1 MSRPINIQSAITVNV
16 SSYSGYTGSISSV
29 AGANSGTTSSANTSQ
44 YATITPSSTSSS
56 GYAIYR
62 FDTSEIPSNATIN
75 SVYCAARGRAS
86 GSNRVRTSFQLFAK
100 NTAKGSPV
108 FFTSN
113 TSTAYTLTTG
123 TWNYNEIQDVRLRV
137 GAIRTSTNNTGSM
150 RFYGATLTVNYSIIG
165 TLYEVSAKSETF
177 IATIEPTYQEISDGD
192 SATLAIE
199 TDNISEI
206 IVEDNGNEVT
216 DLLVMKQKIDSGETE
231 SVPKTT
237 YTTEFS
243 GGSNSAF
250 YNQSNTG
257 TSSNVR
263 LLDCL
268 GYSAENPNMTNAT
281 SSQRWTYVKDGGNNT
296 ATGWINYEFD
306 FSNIPSD
313 ATITNVSVRY
323 YGARESS
330 TISSTYVARV
340 ALYSGNSLKSTEQ
353 NISSTSNTL
362 ESISNVGSWTRD
374 ELQNARFRFTV
385 GYYGGWIGGIT
396 WEITYRVPVTG
407 NPFYYEYTISSISSD
422 HTVIVSENIILPPD
436 EGEDKEYYPITI
448 SSINATT
455 EPPKGTERVE
465 SGTNMTVLVHPTDPV
480 LTLALDNGV
489 DVTSNL
495 IPHATQEPTY
505 TVSTANG
512 ASYGFALNGNNYYQS
527 QNNGVDKSAAVCRVD
542 LNLPVRCLVTIQ
554 YINYAEATYDFGVF
568 GNIDSTLSNT
578 YYSAG
583 SDGATITDS
592 SYKLACNTSSYNT
605 SSVQTITYEVPEGE
619 HFIYIKYSKDDATS
633 DNNDTLQFKISN
645 IEKLETS
652 IDYYEYPLSGINQS
666 HSLIF
671 VFGDVQYYF
680 ITSQTESDCKL
691 YPNGQMVALQGDDY
705 RVTIVVKHP
714 TDSVSITDNGVNVTS
729 ALEKKEVETVKDGVS
744 STTVNYIYKL
754 TNIQTGHTIVVT
766 SVAQSIIYR
775 KDGGTW
781 GIKKVYKKNARGEWE
796 EIENYDNLFSDGNVY
811 ING

>member
-137 GAIRTSTNNTGSM
+137 GSIRTSTSNTGST

-237 YTTEFS
+237 YTTAFS

-257 TSSNVR
+257 TSSNAR

-407 NPFYYEYTISSISSD
+407 NQFYYEYTISSISSD

-436 EGEDKEYYPITI
+436 EDEDKEYYPITI

-455 EPPKGTERVE
+455 EPPRGTERVE
-465 SGTNMTVLVHPTDPV
+465 SGTDMTVLVYPTDPV

-489 DVTSNL
+489 DVTSSL
-495 IPHATQEPTY
+495 IPHTTDEPTY

-527 QNNGVDKSAAVCRVD
+527 QNNRVDKSAAVCRID
-542 LNLPVRCLVTIQ
+542 FNLPVRCLVTIQ

-583 SDGATITDS
+583 NGGATITDS

-605 SSVQTITYEVPEGE
+605 SSVQTITYEIPAGE
-619 HFIYIKYSKDDATS
+619 HYIYVKYSKDDATS
-633 DNNDTLQFKISN
+633 SNNDTLQFKISN
-645 IEKLETS
+645 IEQLETTVN
-652 IDYYEYPLSGINQS
+652 YYEYPLTGINQS
-666 HSLIF
+666 HSLVFIF
-671 VFGDVQYYF
+671 GNVQYYF
-680 ITSQTESDCKL
+680 VGAETESDCKL

-705 RVTIVVKHP
+705 RVTIVVKRP
-714 TDSVSITDNGVNVTS
+714 TDVVSVTDNGVNVTS

-766 SVAQSIIYR
+766 SVTQSVIYR
-775 KDGGTW
+775 KEGGTW
-781 GIKKVYKKNARGEWE
+781 SIKKVYKKNARGEWE
-796 EIENYDNLFSDGNVY
+796 EIENYSGLFLDGNVY

>member
-16 SSYSGYTGSISSV
+16 SSYSGYTGSVSISNQ
-29 AGANSGTTSSANTSQ
+29 NSGINSSANTSN

-137 GAIRTSTNNTGSM
+137 GSIRTSTSNTGST

-257 TSSNVR
+257 TSSNAR

-281 SSQRWTYVKDGGNNT
+281 SSQRWTYVKDGRNNT

-436 EGEDKEYYPITI
+436 EDEDKEYYPITI

-455 EPPKGTERVE
+455 EPPRGTERVE
-465 SGTNMTVLVHPTDPV
+465 SGTDMTVLVYPTDPV

-489 DVTSNL
+489 DVTSSL
-495 IPHATQEPTY
+495 IPHTTDEPTY

-527 QNNGVDKSAAVCRVD
+527 QNNGVDKSAAVCRID
-542 LNLPVRCLVTIQ
+542 FNLPVRCLVTIQ

-583 SDGATITDS
+583 SGGATITDS

-605 SSVQTITYEVPEGE
+605 SSVQTITYEIPAGE
-619 HFIYIKYSKDDATS
+619 HYIYVKYSKDDATS
-633 DNNDTLQFKISN
+633 SNNDTLQFKISN
-645 IEKLETS
+645 IEQLETTVN
-652 IDYYEYPLSGINQS
+652 YYEYPLTGINQS
-666 HSLIF
+666 HSLVFIF
-671 VFGDVQYYF
+671 GNVQYYF
-680 ITSQTESDCKL
+680 VDAETESDCKL

-705 RVTIVVKHP
+705 RVTIVVKRP
-714 TDSVSITDNGVNVTS
+714 TDVVSVTDNGVNVTS

-766 SVAQSIIYR
+766 SVTQSVIYR
-775 KDGGTW
+775 KEGGTW
-781 GIKKVYKKNARGEWE
+781 NIKKVYKKNARGEWE
-796 EIENYDNLFSDGNVY
+796 EIENYSGLFLDGNVY